1 MSKAVGSYRDREFIA
16 AHRLVRLGYQLIAV
30 GETEIIKHFEMPVG
44 KCVDIVATNRR
55 GACIVAECKGS
66 DIPHAVEQ
74 LNATVPYVK
83 RKFHVIEPQI
93 IRNASKPEPCKVRP
107 IIEIGKGYKAKFLQY
122 SNTHVLVAPNGTE
135 VVLWTGERVTVV
147 FDPQ

>member
-16 AHRLVRLGYQLIAV
+16 AHRMVRLGYQPIAL
-30 GETEIIKHFEMPVG
+30 GEVEIIKAFEMPPG

-66 DIPHAVEQ
+66 DIPHAIEQ

-83 RKFHVIEPQI
+83 KKFPVIEPQI
-93 IRNASKPEPCKVRP
+93 IRNASRPERSKSTPT
-107 IIEIGKGYKAKFLQY
+107 IEIGKGYKARFLQY
-122 SNTHVLVAPNGTE
+122 SNAYILVAPNGME
-135 VVLWTGERVTVV
+135 VVLWTGERVSVV
-147 FDPQ
+147 FDLQ